1 MFLFYIVFQVLK
13 VYTFCKI
20 SYKKE
25 LPVLLFFVA
34 LLSASA
40 FTSADIIFCNFVEL
54 HSELSEEKKKKKS
67 QIFLFLQIE
76 PTPYTHLMA
85 KIH

>member
-1 MFLFYIVFQVLK
+1 MFLFYIVFQILK
-13 VYTFCKI
+13 VYTFCEI

-25 LPVLLFFVA
+25 LPVLLIFVA

-54 HSELSEEKKKKKS
+54 HSELSEKKKKS
-67 QIFLFLQIE
+67 QIFLF
-76 PTPYTHLMA
+76 
-85 KIH
+85 